1 MVTERTLGQKVE
13 QWITNLK
20 LLIPFISLLGLS
32 SIYGNSETVKNLV
45 HGKPEV
51 VPAEPK
57 LVVEVLPAVKPVE
70 HKHDNHNARFSKI
83 EKRVKKL
90 ETKVNANTINIT
102 TNSRWHE

>member
-1 MVTERTLGQKVE
+1 MVDKRTPAKFVHDWL
-13 QWITNLK
+13 TNLK
-20 LLIPFISLLGLS
+20 VVITLITTIGLS
-32 SIYGNSETVKNLV
+32 SLYGNSETVKSLI
-45 HGKPEV
+45 HSKPGIVEIKP
-51 VPAEPK
+51 VPTI
-57 LVVEVLPAVKPVE
+57 KPVE